1 MDFGLTATD
10 DDKSIDVGRQNFNY
24 ETMFDIRTEKFK
36 WQNLPNIPS
45 RVFVCIQ
52 RMNIYVILQDN
63 TIDLGVSVINNTLY
77 VIGGFDFIG
86 RDKNNGKH

>member
-36 WQNLPNIPS
+36 
-45 RVFVCIQ
+45 
-52 RMNIYVILQDN
+52 
-63 TIDLGVSVINNTLY
+63 
-77 VIGGFDFIG
+77 
-86 RDKNNGKH
+86 

>member
-1 MDFGLTATD
+1 
-10 DDKSIDVGRQNFNY
+10 
-24 ETMFDIRTEKFK
+24 
-36 WQNLPNIPS
+36 
-45 RVFVCIQ
+45 
-52 RMNIYVILQDN
+52 MNIYVILQDN